1 MKGTVTAEEELNK
14 TSFRISVT
22 TLEAVGGHTAAQADD
37 AGSEG
42 RPYAGRSPQERRQ
55 ERRQRLL
62 DAGLQVFGTV
72 GYDEATITLLCAT
85 ARVGTKAF
93 YEEFPSREELLL
105 AIATDVVTAAVQ
117 GLEAALTDAPKH
129 LEKRVRA
136 GLAAY
141 VGYLLEDP
149 RRVRIAYR
157 EVRVA
162 ALETERQFAAV
173 AIASLV
179 TEHVARVG
187 VRGRARDNLLLA
199 LALTGGVGE
208 LLNYWTTAPDKPSA
222 DQLVDELTRLFVA
235 ALR

>member
-1 MKGTVTAEEELNK
+1 
-14 TSFRISVT
+14 
-22 TLEAVGGHTAAQADD
+22 VGADVAAAQ
-37 AGSEG
+37 G
-42 RPYAGRSPQERRQ
+42 RPYAGQSPQERRAQ
-55 ERRQRLL
+55 RRQRLL
-62 DAGLQVFGTV
+62 DAGLQAFGTV

-93 YEEFPSREELLL
+93 YDEFPSREALLL
-105 AIATDVVTAAVQ
+105 AVATDVVTAAVQ
-117 GLEAALTDAPKH
+117 RLEAALVDAPKN

-136 GLAAY
+136 GLTAY
-141 VGYLLEDP
+141 IGYLLEDP

-179 TEHVARVG
+179 TEQVARIG
-187 VRGRARDNLLLA
+187 MRGRARDNLLLA

-208 LLNYWTTAPDKPSA
+208 LLNYWTTAEDKPSA
-222 DQLVDELTRLFVA
+222 ERLVDELTRLFVS